1 MTDGADLDRLA
12 ELVGI
17 EPFYHDIWGNRREI
31 GPATKRDLIQAMGF
45 PAGSPEEAAD
55 SLYRLT
61 ERQWRRMLTP
71 VFVLGDGDSP
81 QIDFT
86 VPEQTEPAGIT
97 WTLSE
102 EVGDVHWGEQPLS
115 QLPPVAEAVFDDV
128 RYTRHKLA
136 LPTSLP
142 HGYHRLAIQLNVGG
156 GVVHEGAAM
165 LILTPNRC
173 LTPDELVEGGGQ
185 TWGVGV
191 QLYAL
196 RSPTNWGI
204 GDYTDAGAI
213 AERAAKLGAGVLGLN
228 PLHALF
234 PADPN
239 HNSPYS
245 PSNRG
250 FLNTLYIDV
259 AGLLELEHS
268 AKARKLV
275 GSKDFQQRLRAVRE
289 AELVNYAAVS
299 DLKMPVLE
307 LLFQSARSAQGQRW
321 DAFLLFQ
328 REMDEPLVR
337 QATFDALHEHFY
349 KGQGKWSWQE
359 WPEAFRDPDG
369 EAVARFARENA
380 ERIEFFQ
387 WLQWVADDQ
396 LGAAAHR
403 ARAAGMPIGFYRD
416 LAVANHPGG
425 AAAWATQDV
434 IVRGASVGSPP
445 DMFNP
450 GGQNWGLAPL
460 SPVGL
465 IETGYA
471 AFIDVLRANMR
482 HAGAVRIDHVMALQH
497 LFWIPDR
504 PDHEGGA
511 YVSYPFRDL
520 LRIVALESRRNHCL
534 VIGEDLGTVPEGF
547 RPVMQQAGVLSYRVL
562 YFERGEDRG
571 FIAPEHYPRDAL
583 VTATTHD
590 LPTLKGWWTGRDI
603 EWRDRIGQFKDAEA
617 LEAEWQERRRD
628 RERLLASMRWWGAVP
643 PDTGADE
650 LTPELVA
657 GIHRYLAMTPGR
669 MLMVQVEDVVGEVEQ
684 PNLPGTVDEH
694 PNWRHKLP
702 VTVEDIGAAPLLT
715 GIAAA
720 VQGVWAGSDQG

>member
-1 MTDGADLDRLA
+1 MTGGADLDRLA
-12 ELVGI
+12 DLVGI
-17 EPFYHDIWGNRREI
+17 EPFYHDIWGNRRDVT
-31 GPATKRDLIQAMGF
+31 ATTKRDLIQAMGL
-45 PAGSPEEAAD
+45 PAGDDAEIAA
-55 SLYRLT
+55 SLREFAL
-61 ERQWRRMLTP
+61 RPWRRMLTP
-71 VFVLGDGDSP
+71 VQVIDEGQPVG
-81 QIDFT
+81 IDFA
-86 VPEQTEPAGIT
+86 VPENAAVETAIA
-97 WTLSE
+97 WAVAE
-102 EVGDVHWGEQPLS
+102 EQGDVHHGEVRLADLPRSGEARFEDIRYGRHTLTLPLT
-115 QLPPVAEAVFDDV
+115 LP
-128 RYTRHKLA
+128 L
-136 LPTSLP
+136 
-142 HGYHRLAIQLNVGG
+142 GYHRLSLRKIEDGTVVEEGG
-156 GVVHEGAAM
+156 CM
-165 LILTPNRC
+165 LIVAPERG
-173 LTPDELVEGGGQ
+173 LTPDEMAEGGRI
-185 TWGVGV
+185 WGVGL

-196 RSPTNWGI
+196 RSAGNWGI
-204 GDYTDAGAI
+204 GDFADLGRFAEAVAGQ
-213 AERAAKLGAGVLGLN
+213 GAGLVGLS

-239 HNSPYS
+239 HIGPYS
-245 PSNRG
+245 PSNRAT
-250 FLNTLYIDV
+250 LNVLYIDV
-259 AGLLELEHS
+259 GGLPELADCAE
-268 AKARKLV
+268 AKALIE
-275 GSKDFQQRLRAVRE
+275 SAEFQQRLRAARDSDQVD
-289 AELVNYAAVS
+289 YAAVAA
-299 DLKMPVLE
+299 LKLPVLE
-307 LLFQSARSAQGQRW
+307 KLFP
-321 DAFLLFQ
+321 AFQASSPRRDDFELF
-328 REMDEPLVR
+328 R
-337 QATFDALHEHFY
+337 QAVGDLLRHQAVFDALHESFY
-349 KGQGKWSWQE
+349 RGQGLWSWRD
-359 WPEAFRDPDG
+359 WPEPYRNPTG
-369 EAVARFARENA
+369 EAVEQFALDHADRVG
-380 ERIEFFQ
+380 FFQ
-387 WLQWVADDQ
+387 WLQWLADDQ
-396 LGAAAHR
+396 LAAAAHR
-403 ARAAGMPIGFYRD
+403 ARAAGMPVGFYRD